1 MMKRVIIFTVAILG
15 IILVSAY
22 IYKLPPVYDRLGWR
36 VESLKADVIYA
47 LNPPEQVI
55 FVPKSSG
62 KMTTPS
68 PSVLTVTRTPTPT
81 ISLTRV
87 EATDT
92 PIPSATITPTP
103 TSIPAHALLNGF
115 THAYQMW
122 NNCGPANLATGLSYW
137 GWEGDQRDTAA
148 YLKPNDRDKNVMPY
162 EMEAFV
168 KEETDLS
175 VIVRVGGDLDLL
187 KAFIS
192 AGIPVIVEKGFE
204 GTEFDGWMGHYE
216 VINGY
221 DDAKK
226 EFYVQDSYKGPDY
239 AVSYEDMQ
247 EQWRAFNFLYI
258 IPYSLKSEAQ
268 VMDIL
273 DLQANA
279 HFNYRHAAQI
289 AAEETETLSGRDL
302 FFAFYNLGSSLIFLN
317 DYGAAAVAYD
327 AAFANYPSI
336 PEKER
341 PWRLLWYSTGPY
353 FAYYYTGRY
362 DDVIELAT
370 TTLQV
375 MAEPILEES
384 YYWRAKAKL
393 ALSDNDGAIE
403 DFKKSLEV
411 HPDFGPSVDEL
422 LRLGIEP

>member
-1 MMKRVIIFTVAILG
+1 MKRVVIFMVAILG

-22 IYKLPPVYDRLGWR
+22 IYRLPPVFERLGWR
-36 VESLKADVIYA
+36 FESLKADVIYA

-68 PSVLTVTRTPTPT
+68 SPVLTVTRTPTPT
-81 ISLTRV
+81 ISLTRI

-103 TSIPAHALLNGF
+103 TSIPAQALLNGF
-115 THAYQMW
+115 THAYQMAD
-122 NNCGPANLATGLSYW
+122 NCGPANLATGLSYW
-137 GWEGDQRDTAA
+137 GWEGDQRDAAA
-148 YLKPNDRDKNVMPY
+148 YLRPNDRDKNVMPY

-168 KEETDLS
+168 EEETDLNA
-175 VIVRVGGDLDLL
+175 IVRVGGDLELV
-187 KAFIS
+187 KAFVS

-204 GTEFDGWMGHYE
+204 GTEFDDWMGHYE

-258 IPYSLKSEAQ
+258 IPYPPKIEAQ

-273 DLQANA
+273 DLHANA

-302 FFAFYNLGSSLIFLN
+302 FFAYYNLGSSLIFLN

-362 DDVIELAT
+362 DDVIELAS

-393 ALSDNDGAIE
+393 ALGDNDGAIE

-422 LRLGIEP
+422 LRLGVEP